1 MQFAGVLAKRFR
13 MKMEAQ
19 PAKDSPAAHRPPRYR
34 NVLNVFSNWTALV
47 FAALVSFFLS
57 PVVVSHLG
65 NTGYGIWVL
74 TGALTGYL
82 GLLDVGVRGATSRYV
97 AKLHTQANHQG
108 ASRVVSSA
116 LGIFSVGGMVAI
128 LLAALLAYFALGIF
142 NIPAE
147 YEAAARLVLL
157 LTGFN
162 VGVSLVAGVFGGVLT
177 GLQRFDI
184 ANAIEVASTGLR
196 ALVYLAA
203 LKTGHGIVAL
213 AWINL
218 IFAVITG
225 LAYAGIS
232 LRFYPQLEVRSGH
245 CNRES
250 LRLIFS
256 FSAYSFLLLL
266 ANRIIFFA
274 DALVIGLFLPVSMIT
289 FFAIATNLSSYAR
302 ELLSGIW
309 TTATPLASSLE
320 AQGLHGQ
327 VGRMLLSRSRFGMLL
342 MIPIGITFVVRGH
355 SFIGMWMGAEYAHP
369 SGLVL
374 QILTVGLVMA
384 SGNMIANATMLGI
397 SKHKAV
403 VPAALGEAVCNL
415 ALSVA
420 LIRPYGI
427 YGVAWGTTLPSLL
440 VSLLFWP
447 WYVRRTLQIPV
458 RSYVMAVWGRPFL
471 AAAPFALATFLVEK
485 YWTASHL
492 LLFFVQVAMVLP
504 LALAGFW
511 YVCFTRTERQEYA
524 AHYLQPMKKVLRLA

>member
-1 MQFAGVLAKRFR
+1 MTI
-13 MKMEAQ
+13 EAQ
-19 PAKDSPAAHRPPRYR
+19 PAAPTPAPAGRLRYR
-34 NVLNVFSNWTALV
+34 NVLNVFSNWTAFA

-57 PVVVSHLG
+57 PVVVNHLG

-74 TGALTGYL
+74 TGTLTGYL

-97 AKLHTQANHQG
+97 AKLHTQADHAG

-116 LGIFSVGGMVAI
+116 LGIFCVGGVVAI
-128 LLAALLAYFALGIF
+128 AMAVVLAYSVLGVF
-142 NIPAE
+142 HIPAE
-147 YEAAARLVLL
+147 YAAAARLVLL

-162 VGVSLVAGVFGGVLT
+162 VAASLIAGVFGGVLT

-184 ANAIEVASTGLR
+184 VNAIEVASTGLR
-196 ALVYLAA
+196 ALAFLAA
-203 LKTGHGIVAL
+203 LKAGQGIVAL
-213 AWINL
+213 GWINL
-218 IFAVITG
+218 IFAVLTAV
-225 LAYAGIS
+225 AYASIA
-232 LRFYPQLEVRSGH
+232 LRFYPKLEVRPRH
-245 CNRES
+245 CNRAS

-256 FSAYSFLLLL
+256 FSAYFFLLLL
-266 ANRIIFFA
+266 ANRIIFLA
-274 DALVIGLFLPVSMIT
+274 DALVIGLFLPVSLIT
-289 FFAIATNLSSYAR
+289 FFAIASNLINYAR
-302 ELLSGIW
+302 TFLSGIW
-309 TTATPLASSLE
+309 TTTTPLASSLE
-320 AQGLHGQ
+320 AQGAHEQ

-374 QILTVGLVMA
+374 QILTVGLVVA

-440 VSLLFWP
+440 VSVLFWP
-447 WYVRRTLQIPV
+447 WYVRRTLQIPM

-471 AAAPFALATFLVEK
+471 AAAPYALATYLVEK

-492 LLFFVQVAMVLP
+492 LLFFVQVAVVLP
-504 LALAGFW
+504 LVLAGFW
-511 YVCFTRTERQEYA
+511 YVCFTRGERQEYST
-524 AHYLQPMKKVLRLA
+524 HYLQPMLKALRLA